1 MAWFYAAEWPTFA
14 PPLTGALPPSRS
26 TKREWPVLEE
36 VAIPARIGEQLKLV
50 ASRLEAVSE
59 RYRNGGRPSFDM
71 IPRGCDTNL
80 GSHHVEPDRPRAS

>member
-1 MAWFYAAEWPTFA
+1 MYWVVGSFA
-14 PPLTGALPPSRS
+14 
-26 TKREWPVLEE
+26 
-36 VAIPARIGEQLKLV
+36 IGSLMEQCVYHRGGQLKFALTCLRLLQV
-50 ASRLEAVSE
+50 LLLLEAVSE